1 MKRLGGVYDAIW
13 HWDNLR
19 LAFWRAAKA
28 ARSGQ
33 AVRKFEASLEK
44 NLQILQNDLQNEQVT
59 SSGFT
64 RFIIHDPKERMITAP
79 SFRDRVLHHAIM
91 NVCEPHFERWLVYD
105 SYACRKG
112 KGRLAALQ
120 RATKHA
126 ARHSWFLKLDIRK
139 YFESIPHDRL
149 LAALESKFKD
159 RRLLALYAKL
169 IDDGQYDRKGV
180 GLPIGSLLSQHL
192 ANFYLNPVDR
202 LCLEQLGVQGYVR
215 YMDDFVLWSDDGP
228 QLRRAWLKL
237 GCFVREDLGLELKSK
252 AHMNRTEHGMDFC
265 GFRILP
271 GWRVLNRRSRRRW
284 GSRLREID
292 NLKDEGIKQKRI
304 QAIIAFA
311 NEGSSWQFRN
321 RALARA
327 STA

>member
-1 MKRLGGVYDAIW
+1 
-13 HWDNLR
+13 
-19 LAFWRAAKA
+19 
-28 ARSGQ
+28 
-33 AVRKFEASLEK
+33 
-44 NLQILQNDLQNEQVT
+44 LQNDLQNEQVT
-59 SSGFT
+59 SCGFT

-91 NVCEPHFERWLVYD
+91 NVCEPHFERGLVYD

-120 RATKHA
+120 RATRHA
-126 ARHSWFLKLDIRK
+126 AQHSWFLKLDIRK
-139 YFESIPHDRL
+139 YFDSIPHGL
-149 LAALESKFKD
+149 LMAALGRKFKD
-159 RRLLALYAKL
+159 RRLLSLFGSL
-169 IDDGQYDRKGV
+169 INEYPAETAGV

-192 ANFYLNPVDR
+192 ANFYLNPIDR

-215 YMDDFVLWSDDGP
+215 YMDDFVLWGDDGA
-228 QLRRAWLKL
+228 QLRQTWLNL
-237 GCFVREDLGLELKSK
+237 GCFVRDDLGLELKSK
-252 AHMNRTEHGMDFC
+252 AHMNRTAHGMDFC

-284 GSRLREID
+284 RSRLLEID
-292 NLKDEGIKQKRI
+292 NLKDEGEKQRRI

-311 NEGSSWQFRN
+311 KEGSSWQFRR